1 MNEAAGEIS
10 EEGLLTISMER
21 KRALKAE
28 FERVALP
35 QRSYLYKVA
44 SYLTKKRARAE
55 DLVQET
61 YLRAFRFFDKFEP
74 GTNCKAWLLCIL
86 RHLFV
91 NRYRHR
97 KNEPEL
103 VDCKDL
109 DEMFECTVE
118 QEEMME
124 SGDPENLLL
133 SNLMDEEVEDALNRL
148 PADYRRA
155 VNLVDIDE
163 LSYQEAAE
171 VMKCPRGMGAQKIA
185 QMFRASEP
193 PILGRVKENRFLLD
207 LRAIFNPEDLIPR
220 STPRTS

>member
-1 MNEAAGEIS
+1 MNEATGETS
-10 EEGLLTISMER
+10 EEGLLTQAIER
-21 KRALKAE
+21 QRALKAE

-74 GTNCKAWLLCIL
+74 GSNCKAWLLSIL

-97 KNEPEL
+97 KNQPEM
-103 VDCKDL
+103 VDCRCL
-109 DEMFECTVE
+109 DELSESTVE

-124 SGDPENLLL
+124 RRDPENLLL
-133 SNLMDEEVEDALNRL
+133 WNLMHEEVEDALNEL

-171 VMKCPRGMGAQKIA
+171 VMKCPIGTLRSRVSRGRRMLETALKDYAQKQGLI
-185 QMFRASEP
+185 RRSEEW
-193 PILGRVKENRFLLD
+193 IEGSSLQD
-207 LRAIFNPEDLIPR
+207 
-220 STPRTS
+220 

>member
-1 MNEAAGEIS
+1 MNEVTGEVS
-10 EEGLLTISMER
+10 EEGLLTLSMER

-61 YLRAFRFFDKFEP
+61 YLRAYRFFDKFEP

-86 RHLFV
+86 RRLFV
-91 NRYRHR
+91 NRYRHG

-118 QEEMME
+118 QQEMME
-124 SGDPENLLL
+124 SGDPENLLV
-133 SNLMDEEVEDALNRL
+133 SNLMHEEVEDALNGL

-155 VNLVDIDE
+155 VNLVVIDE
-163 LSYQEAAE
+163 LSYQEAAD
-171 VMKCPRGMGAQKIA
+171 VMKCPIGTLRSRVSRGRRMLETTLHDYAQKQGLI
-185 QMFRASEP
+185 RRSEEW
-193 PILGRVKENRFLLD
+193 IEGSSLQD
-207 LRAIFNPEDLIPR
+207 
-220 STPRTS
+220 

>member
-1 MNEAAGEIS
+1 MNEATGEVS
-10 EEGLLTISMER
+10 EEGLLTQSIER
-21 KRALKAE
+21 QRALKAE

-74 GTNCKAWLLCIL
+74 GTNCKAWLLSIL

-97 KNEPEL
+97 KNQPEM
-103 VDCKDL
+103 VDCKCL
-109 DEMFECTVE
+109 DELFESTVE

-124 SGDPENLLL
+124 RRDPENLLL
-133 SNLMDEEVEDALNRL
+133 WNLMHEEVEDALNEL

-171 VMKCPRGMGAQKIA
+171 VMKCPIGTLRSRVSRGRRMLETALKDYAKKQGLI
-185 QMFRASEP
+185 RRSEEW
-193 PILGRVKENRFLLD
+193 IEGSSLQD
-207 LRAIFNPEDLIPR
+207 
-220 STPRTS
+220 

>member
-1 MNEAAGEIS
+1 MNEGMGEIS
-10 EEGLLTISMER
+10 EEGLPTLSMER

-74 GTNCKAWLLCIL
+74 GANCTAWLLCIL

-133 SNLMDEEVEDALNRL
+133 SNLMDEEVEDALNSL

-163 LSYQEAAE
+163 LSYQEAAG
-171 VMKCPRGMGAQKIA
+171 VMKCPIGTLRSRVSRGRRMLESALKDYAQK
-185 QMFRASEP
+185 Q
-193 PILGRVKENRFLLD
+193 G
-207 LRAIFNPEDLIPR
+207 LIRR
-220 STPRTS
+220 SGALIEGSSLQD

>member
-1 MNEAAGEIS
+1 MNEATSEIS
-10 EEGLLTISMER
+10 DEGLLSRSMER
-21 KRALKAE
+21 QRALKAE

-44 SYLTKKRARAE
+44 SYLTKKRARAD

-74 GTNCKAWLLCIL
+74 GSNCKAWLLSIL

-91 NRYRHR
+91 NWYRHR
-97 KNEPEL
+97 KNQPDL
-103 VDCKDL
+103 VDCKYL
-109 DEMFECTVE
+109 DDIFEFTVE

-124 SGDPENLLL
+124 RGDPENLLL
-133 SNLMDEEVEDALNRL
+133 SNLMHEEVEEALEGL

-163 LSYQEAAE
+163 LSYLEAAK
-171 VMKCPRGMGAQKIA
+171 VMECPIGTLRSRVSRGRRMLETALQDYAQKQGLI
-185 QMFRASEP
+185 RRSEEW
-193 PILGRVKENRFLLD
+193 IEGSSLQN
-207 LRAIFNPEDLIPR
+207 
-220 STPRTS
+220 

>member
-1 MNEAAGEIS
+1 MNEATGEVS
-10 EEGLLTISMER
+10 EEGSLTQSIER
-21 KRALKAE
+21 QRALKAE

-74 GTNCKAWLLCIL
+74 GTNCKAWLLSIL

-97 KNEPEL
+97 KNQPEM
-103 VDCKDL
+103 VDCKCL
-109 DEMFECTVE
+109 DELFESTVE

-124 SGDPENLLL
+124 RRDPENLLL
-133 SNLMDEEVEDALNRL
+133 WNLMHEEVEDALNEL

-171 VMKCPRGMGAQKIA
+171 VMKCPIGTLRSRVSRGRRMLETALKDYAKKQGLI
-185 QMFRASEP
+185 RRSEEW
-193 PILGRVKENRFLLD
+193 IEGSSLQD
-207 LRAIFNPEDLIPR
+207 
-220 STPRTS
+220 

>member
-1 MNEAAGEIS
+1 MNEGSGEIS
-10 EEGLLTISMER
+10 EEGLLSESKNR
-21 KRALKAE
+21 QQALKAE

-74 GTNCKAWLLCIL
+74 GTNCKAWLLSIL
-86 RHLFV
+86 RRLFI
-91 NRYRHR
+91 NRYRQR
-97 KNEPEL
+97 QNQPEL
-103 VDCKDL
+103 VDCKYL
-109 DEMFECTVE
+109 DDMFEITVE
-118 QEEMME
+118 QAEMME

-133 SNLMDEEVEDALNRL
+133 SNLMHEEVEDALNEL
-148 PADYRRA
+148 PPEYRKA

-171 VMKCPRGMGAQKIA
+171 VMKCPIGTLRSRVSRGRRMLETTLHDYAQKQGLI
-185 QMFRASEP
+185 RRSEEW
-193 PILGRVKENRFLLD
+193 IEGSSLQD
-207 LRAIFNPEDLIPR
+207 
-220 STPRTS
+220 

>member
-1 MNEAAGEIS
+1 MNEATGEIS
-10 EEGLLTISMER
+10 EKRLLSHSAER

-74 GTNCKAWLLCIL
+74 GTNCKAWLLSIL

-97 KNEPEL
+97 KNQPKM
-103 VDCKDL
+103 VDCECL
-109 DEMFECTVE
+109 DELSESTVE

-124 SGDPENLLL
+124 RGDPENLLL
-133 SNLMDEEVEDALNRL
+133 WNLMHEEVEDALNEL

-163 LSYQEAAE
+163 LSYQEAAK
-171 VMKCPRGMGAQKIA
+171 VMDCPIGTLRSRVSRGRRMLETALQDYAQK
-185 QMFRASEP
+185 Q
-193 PILGRVKENRFLLD
+193 G
-207 LRAIFNPEDLIPR
+207 LIRR
-220 STPRTS
+220 SGALIEGSSLQD

>member
-1 MNEAAGEIS
+1 MNEGSGEIS
-10 EEGLLTISMER
+10 EKGLPTLSMER

-74 GTNCKAWLLCIL
+74 GTNCKAWLLSIL

-91 NRYRHR
+91 NRYRQR
-97 KNEPEL
+97 KNQPEL
-103 VDCKDL
+103 VDCKVL
-109 DEMFECTVE
+109 DEIFECTVE

-133 SNLMDEEVEDALNRL
+133 SNLMHEEVEDALNGL

-163 LSYQEAAE
+163 LSYQEAAD
-171 VMKCPRGMGAQKIA
+171 VMKCPIGTLRSRVSRGRRMLETALKDYAQK
-185 QMFRASEP
+185 Q
-193 PILGRVKENRFLLD
+193 G
-207 LRAIFNPEDLIPR
+207 LIKR
-220 STPRTS
+220 SVEWIEGPSL

>member
-1 MNEAAGEIS
+1 MNEATGETS
-10 EEGLLTISMER
+10 EEGLLTQAIER
-21 KRALKAE
+21 QRALKAE

-74 GTNCKAWLLCIL
+74 GSNCKAWLLSIL

-97 KNEPEL
+97 KNQPEM
-103 VDCKDL
+103 VDCRSL
-109 DEMFECTVE
+109 DELSESTVE
-118 QEEMME
+118 QGEMME
-124 SGDPENLLL
+124 RRDPENLLL
-133 SNLMDEEVEDALNRL
+133 WNLMHEEVEDALNEL

-171 VMKCPRGMGAQKIA
+171 VMKCPIGTLRSRVSRGRRMLETALKDYAQKQGLI
-185 QMFRASEP
+185 RRSEEW
-193 PILGRVKENRFLLD
+193 IEGSSLQD
-207 LRAIFNPEDLIPR
+207 
-220 STPRTS
+220 

>member
-133 SNLMDEEVEDALNRL
+133 SNLMDEEVEDALNSL

-171 VMKCPRGMGAQKIA
+171 VMKCPIGTLRSRVSRGRRMLETALKDYAQKQGLI
-185 QMFRASEP
+185 RRSEEW
-193 PILGRVKENRFLLD
+193 IVGSSLQD
-207 LRAIFNPEDLIPR
+207 
-220 STPRTS
+220 

>member
-1 MNEAAGEIS
+1 MNEAAREIS
-10 EEGLLTISMER
+10 EEGLLSHSMER

-74 GTNCKAWLLCIL
+74 GSNCKAWLLSIL

-91 NRYRHR
+91 NQYRHR
-97 KNEPEL
+97 KNQPEM
-103 VDCKDL
+103 VNCKYL
-109 DEMFECTVE
+109 DDMFEFTVE
-118 QEEMME
+118 QEELME
-124 SGDPENLLL
+124 RGDPENLLL
-133 SNLMDEEVEDALNRL
+133 WNLMHEEVEEALEGL
-148 PADYRRA
+148 PADYRSA

-171 VMKCPRGMGAQKIA
+171 AMKCPIGTLRSRVSRGRRMLETALQDYAQKQGLI
-185 QMFRASEP
+185 R
-193 PILGRVKENRFLLD
+193 R
-207 LRAIFNPEDLIPR
+207 PEEWIEGSSLQN
-220 STPRTS
+220 

>member
-1 MNEAAGEIS
+1 MNEATGEVS
-10 EEGLLTISMER
+10 EEGLLSQSIER
-21 KRALKAE
+21 QRALKAE

-74 GTNCKAWLLCIL
+74 GTNCKAWLLSIL

-97 KNEPEL
+97 KNQPEM
-103 VDCKDL
+103 VDCKCL
-109 DEMFECTVE
+109 DELFESTVE

-124 SGDPENLLL
+124 RGDPENLLL
-133 SNLMDEEVEDALNRL
+133 WNLMHEEVEDALNEL

-163 LSYQEAAE
+163 LSYQEAAK
-171 VMKCPRGMGAQKIA
+171 VMECPIGTLRSRVSRGRRMLETALQDYAQKQGLI
-185 QMFRASEP
+185 RRSE
-193 PILGRVKENRFLLD
+193 
-207 LRAIFNPEDLIPR
+207 ALIEG
-220 STPRTS
+220 SSLQD

>member
-1 MNEAAGEIS
+1 MNEATGEIS
-10 EEGLLTISMER
+10 EIRLLSHSTER
-21 KRALKAE
+21 KRVLKAE

-74 GTNCKAWLLCIL
+74 GTNCKAWLLSIL

-97 KNEPEL
+97 KNQPKM
-103 VDCKDL
+103 VDCECL
-109 DEMFECTVE
+109 DELFESTVE

-124 SGDPENLLL
+124 RGDPENLLL
-133 SNLMDEEVEDALNRL
+133 RNLMHEEVEDALNEL

-163 LSYQEAAE
+163 LSYQEAAK
-171 VMKCPRGMGAQKIA
+171 VMDCPIGTLRSRVSRGRRMLETALQDYAQK
-185 QMFRASEP
+185 Q
-193 PILGRVKENRFLLD
+193 G
-207 LRAIFNPEDLIPR
+207 LIRR
-220 STPRTS
+220 SGTLIEGSSLQD